1 MGGVGFMGN
10 HPILTAGLEPAPPA
24 AAAAAVAL
32 PLCYVRLCSSIVGAD
47 ARMWI
52 LYPIGYNKLCF
63 CAEPAAL
70 YPMGYN
76 QP

>member
-10 HPILTAGLEPAPPA
+10 HPILTSRFELKPPV
-24 AAAAAVAL
+24 AAVAL
-32 PLCYVRLCSSIVGAD
+32 PLCYVRLCRSIVAAD
-47 ARMWI
+47 ARMYL
-52 LYPIGYNKLCF
+52 LYPIGYNGLCF
-63 CAEPAAL
+63 CAEPSTL